1 MAAER
6 VVATTRAFDV
16 MQHCT
21 IRGWRILVA
30 TLAILPVAARA
41 QDKPKPRE
49 LTADVGYVSTSG
61 NTDVSAF
68 NVGEKLILRGGR
80 WEHKQAFGSV
90 YASQDGQQTSNL
102 LFANWRSDWK
112 FSPVFALFGYAGFDR
127 NQFAG
132 IARRFEESAGLSAKL
147 LARERDEW
155 SVELGLGLTQQT
167 PVDSSTVTFTSARS
181 ATVFKHSFSKSA
193 YFQQGIE
200 FLPNL
205 ETSSDYRVNT
215 ESALVAPLSAHIAMK
230 VSYVVRFDNLPEAG
244 RSKGDRILTSGLQ
257 FNW

>member
-1 MAAER
+1 MYRCTVRWRAPLLAALF
-6 VVATTRAFDV
+6 V
-16 MQHCT
+16 
-21 IRGWRILVA
+21 
-30 TLAILPVAARA
+30 LPVAAHA

-61 NTDVSAF
+61 NTDISAF
-68 NVGEKLILRGGR
+68 NLGEKLIIRDGR

-90 YASQDGQQTSNL
+90 YASQDGEQTSNL
-102 LFANWRSDWK
+102 LSANWRSDWR

-132 IARRFEESAGLSAKL
+132 IARRFEESAGLAAKL
-147 LARERDEW
+147 LARARDEW
-155 SVELGLGLTQQT
+155 SVELGLGMTQQT
-167 PVDSSTVTFTSARS
+167 PVDSGTVTFTSARS
-181 ATVFKHSFSKSA
+181 ATVFKHSFSKAA

-205 ETSSDYRVNT
+205 ETSTDYRINA
-215 ESALVAPLSAHIAMK
+215 ESALVAPVSAHIAMK

-244 RSKGDRILTSGLQ
+244 RRKGDRILTSGLQ

>member
-1 MAAER
+1 MHAYTRRRCVRLLAALTAL
-6 VVATTRAFDV
+6 V
-16 MQHCT
+16 T
-21 IRGWRILVA
+21 IPA
-30 TLAILPVAARA
+30 AARS

-61 NTDVSAF
+61 NTDISAF
-68 NVGEKLILRGGR
+68 NVGEKLVLRDGR

-90 YASQDGQQTSNL
+90 YASQDGEQTSNL

-132 IARRFEESAGLSAKL
+132 IQRRFEESAGLAAKL
-147 LARERDEW
+147 LSRERDEW
-155 SVELGLGLTQQT
+155 SAELGLGVTQQT
-167 PVDSSTVTFTSARS
+167 PVAGSSVTFTSARS
-181 ATVFKHSFSKSA
+181 ASVYKHRFSKTA

-205 ETSSDYRVNT
+205 ETSTDYRVNS

-230 VSYVVRFDNLPEAG
+230 VSYAVRFDNLPEAG
-244 RSKGDRILTSGLQ
+244 RAKSDRILTSGLQ